1 MNNIDLDF
9 SIDKYFEKLDNS
21 IKIILLRKEK
31 EILTYDIL
39 DTEKSKKN
47 KLIFLKQKQYQ
58 MKIGEIWQEVL
69 GSYKDY
75 LNLKNRTFFWFR
87 HIISY
92 KKSSYRIKK

>member
-47 KLIFLKQKQYQ
+47 KLICLKQKQYQ
-58 MKIGEIWQEVL
+58 NENW
-69 GSYKDY
+69 
-75 LNLKNRTFFWFR
+75 
-87 HIISY
+87 
-92 KKSSYRIKK
+92 

>member
-1 MNNIDLDF
+1 MNNIDF

-47 KLIFLKQKQYQ
+47 KLICLKQKQY
-58 MKIGEIWQEVL
+58 
-69 GSYKDY
+69 
-75 LNLKNRTFFWFR
+75 
-87 HIISY
+87 
-92 KKSSYRIKK
+92 